1 MGLGDLGHR
10 AGRVPDPRADRGAQS
25 PVVRARAGTCAMA
38 SVNEDRP
45 Q

>member
-1 MGLGDLGHR
+1 MGFGDLGHR
-10 AGRVPDPRADRGAQS
+10 AGRVPDPRTDRGAYRW
-25 PVVRARAGTCAMA
+25 VVGARAMTCAMA